1 MTALRNAYARV
12 AHAQVERVP
21 QFTEGRKDSAFHTG
35 LHSRRGLI
43 GLRKELVKGA
53 RVGRGVGLG
62 AGVEA
67 ATKCDGSRDFDSVS
81 GARIHGEI
89 PRGEIPR
96 GEIPRGIRVR
106 AGARNG
112 LIEAFALIHGRIDLS
127 CDKRHH
133 IAAR

>member
-1 MTALRNAYARV
+1 MTALRHAYAHW

-21 QFTEGRKDSAFHTG
+21 QFTEGRKDSGFRTG

-43 GLRKELVKGA
+43 GLREEIVEGA
-53 RVGRGVGLG
+53 RAGRGVGLG
-62 AGVEA
+62 ASVEA
-67 ATKCDGSRDFDSVS
+67 ATKCDGSRDFDSV
-81 GARIHGEI
+81 GRTRIHGEVT
-89 PRGEIPR
+89 R

-106 AGARNG
+106 AGARDG

>member
-1 MTALRNAYARV
+1 MTALRHAYAHG

-21 QFTEGRKDSAFHTG
+21 QFTEGGKDSAFHTG

-53 RVGRGVGLG
+53 RAGRGVGLG

-81 GARIHGEI
+81 GARIH
-89 PRGEIPR
+89 GEIPR